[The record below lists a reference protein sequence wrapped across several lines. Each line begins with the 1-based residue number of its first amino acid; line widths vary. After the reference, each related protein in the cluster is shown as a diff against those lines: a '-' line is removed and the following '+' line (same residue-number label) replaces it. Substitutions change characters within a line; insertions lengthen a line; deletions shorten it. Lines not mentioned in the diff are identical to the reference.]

1 MSMISV
7 HILQIPSAQPARGRT
22 PRCTECQESL
32 SYAPSWQVI
41 EQSGNSELVARLLC
55 TPCFGVALD
64 RLANHA
70 YDAIE
75 IGL

>member
-1 MSMISV
+1 MPMLNV
-7 HILQIPSAQPARGRT
+7 HILQIPSARPAQGRT
-22 PRCTECQESL
+22 PRCTECKETL

-41 EQSGNSELVARLLC
+41 EQDGNNELVARLLC
-55 TPCFGVALD
+55 TPCFAVALD